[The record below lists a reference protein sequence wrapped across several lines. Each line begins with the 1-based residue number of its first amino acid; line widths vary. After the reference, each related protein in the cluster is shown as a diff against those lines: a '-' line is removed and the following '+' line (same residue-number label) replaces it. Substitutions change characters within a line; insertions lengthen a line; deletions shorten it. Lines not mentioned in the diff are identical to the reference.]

1 MFGGFITMTDD
12 ELAAYEK
19 QCIDTIR
26 YMDPYPAAQSNA
38 RIKLRLIAEIRSY
51 NPG

>member
-1 MFGGFITMTDD
+1 MTDD